1 MPSDKQKREAVKGAY
16 LKPNWH
22 ERVDKMSDAQVAAI
36 HQRLLD
42 QKKIK

>member
-1 MPSDKQKREAVKGAY
+1 MASIAQMRAAVKDAY

-22 ERVDKMSDAQVAAI
+22 ERVDKMKDAQVAAI
-36 HQRLLD
+36 YQRLLD